1 MAGDVIV
8 TPDCPMEAIPQ
19 ASKTGAEP
27 RDAGAMGYENLPV
40 TRDGDVESDFTQ
52 QAKLTPSYH
61 RWALDPIGADG
72 GTLLYA
78 QPAVDRSFI
87 RYWERAWRGL
97 AGIVSD
103 YGAAS
108 PFLPC

>member
-1 MAGDVIV
+1 
-8 TPDCPMEAIPQ
+8 MEAIPQ

-27 RDAGAMGYENLPV
+27 RDAGAMGCENLPV

-52 QAKLTPSYH
+52 QAKLTPSYLSVG
-61 RWALDPIGADG
+61 RS
-72 GTLLYA
+72 TLSELMAQRYYHA

-87 RYWERAWRGL
+87 GYWERAWRGL